1 MLMGESP
8 SNSTFYMKKIKKIIS
23 VLCKSEKCHSGYHNL
38 VGYSVFLYLRLL
50 YQKPQASG
58 TFKPHHVLNMNPYIL
73 NKILK
78 IYFSNEIEN
87 ID

>member
-38 VGYSVFLYLRLL
+38 VGYSVFCILGYYIKNLR
-50 YQKPQASG
+50 QVA
-58 TFKPHHVLNMNPYIL
+58 HLNPIMY
-73 NKILK
+73 
-78 IYFSNEIEN
+78 
-87 ID
+87 